1 MEHLFNLIFDNLWV
15 VIILLGLVSSLFGG
29 DKKQQ
34 KKKPFSET
42 TQMPTM
48 TRSQQPKME
57 QKPQQVKKVQEV
69 AGKSL
74 NKDSVKEELSAA
86 QTYLAERA
94 AMLQQKKKQMPAR
107 KPLETH
113 QRTEKEAV
121 ARGTFSQNEVVN
133 GVIMA
138 EILGAPRA
146 KKPYSQS
153 RR

>member
-69 AGKSL
+69 AAKSL

-94 AMLQQKKKQMPAR
+94 AMLQQKQKEMPAR